1 MAEPSSIPTSSV
13 WGFQSFHVLSVI
25 IICRF
30 NYSHPSECS
39 GYLII
44 VLICLFR
51 WLRRPAF
58 FHVLIVHL
66 HKEKPI
72 WILCPSLIVFYLFD
86 KGLLEVTHCSLFT
99 SVWVKGVDLKK
110 NLKQIIIWAE
120 CMIDN
125 PLAQWVKNPL
135 AMQETQETQVQSLGR
150 EDPLEE
156 GMTTHCSILVWKIP
170 RTEELGGLQS
180 IGSQRVRH
188 DWSDLACTHSIVHI
202 PHFVYTL
209 IDDGYLSCFHL

>member
-51 WLRRPAF
+51 WLRCPAF

-86 KGLLEVTHCSLFT
+86 YWVVGVFIYILDT
-99 SVWVKGVDLKK
+99 SPLSDVWFFKK
-110 NLKQIIIWAE
+110 NFPFCGLSFYFVDGVLRSTEVFHFA
-120 CMIDN
+120 D
-125 PLAQWVKNPL
+125 
-135 AMQETQETQVQSLGR
+135 VQFMYFFFWCLYF
-150 EDPLEE
+150 L
-156 GMTTHCSILVWKIP
+156 C
-170 RTEELGGLQS
+170 
-180 IGSQRVRH
+180 
-188 DWSDLACTHSIVHI
+188 HI
-202 PHFVYTL
+202 
-209 IDDGYLSCFHL
+209 